1 MIETILKL
9 ISPTENPTVTQS
21 LVVVMSVIALGIFLG
36 NLKIRKV
43 SFGMSAVMFSGLL
56 LGHYGYRVE
65 QHTLEFLRDFGLI
78 LFVYGIG
85 IQVGISFFS
94 SFKDDGLKFNLLAIS
109 TAVMGGIIAILV
121 FIISGQSIENVVG
134 MMSGAVTNTPGLGA
148 AKSVLVEFQDKFPD
162 HKFADPAV
170 AYAITYPF
178 GVFGIIMV
186 IMLSKKLLKIDLKK
200 ENEEFESEIA
210 AKKHVPAIMKV
221 RVTNQEPVGKTLRD
235 IIEMFGREKVIF
247 SRLKRTGTSMVIS
260 PSAET
265 VIEYLDVLMMVGF
278 KEDLDK
284 VLEYLGRE
292 SSDQMVEKE
301 QGIHAKTLIV
311 TKNDVVHKTLDELDL
326 YNRYDLKVTRVFRS
340 GMELL
345 AHPSL
350 TLFFGDK
357 IAVVGNKWSIQ
368 QAEKMI
374 GNSEKKLLEPDFF
387 SLFGGLILGIIVG
400 SIPLLI
406 PSFPVPIKLGFAAG
420 PLLVALFLS
429 RYGGI
434 GLIHTYI
441 NHGAIYFMKDLGIS
455 LFFATVGI
463 HAGHNFYENFVKY
476 NGWEWIGY
484 GALIT
489 FIPLVMMVII
499 GRYILKINYFKLVGI
514 MSASYTDPAAL
525 SFSNQYLNSDIPT
538 QSYVTVYPMVTITR
552 ILIAQLLILILAS
565 YM

>member
-9 ISPTENPTVTQS
+9 ISPAENPTVTQS
-21 LVVVMSVIALGIFLG
+21 LIVVMSVIALGIFLG

-56 LGHYGYRVE
+56 LGHYGYTVE

-109 TAVMGGIIAILV
+109 TAVMGGVIAIFV
-121 FIISGQSIENVVG
+121 FMISGQSIENVVG

-148 AKSVLVEFQDKFPD
+148 AKSVLVEFQDKFPA

-178 GVFGIIMV
+178 GVFGIIMI

-210 AKKHVPAIMKV
+210 AKKHVPMIMKV
-221 RVTNQEPVGKTLRD
+221 RVTNHEPVGKTLRE
-235 IIEMFGREKVIF
+235 IVEMFGKEKVIF
-247 SRLKRTGTSMVIS
+247 SRLKRSGTSIVIS
-260 PSAET
+260 PSADT
-265 VIEYLDVLMMVGF
+265 MIEYLDVLMMVGF

-292 SSDQMVEKE
+292 SSDQMVEKD
-301 QGIHAKTLIV
+301 QGIQSKTLIV

-350 TLFFGDK
+350 TLYFGDK
-357 IAVVGNKWSIQ
+357 IAVVGNKQSVH

-489 FIPLVMMVII
+489 FIPLVLMVVI
-499 GRYILKINYFKLVGI
+499 GRFILKINLLQTCGHHECKL
-514 MSASYTDPAAL
+514 Y
-525 SFSNQYLNSDIPT
+525 
-538 QSYVTVYPMVTITR
+538 
-552 ILIAQLLILILAS
+552 
-565 YM
+565 